1 MTSTADSVLVS
12 AKGETKLVIS
22 RTLRTTPELAWEVHN
37 APAYVSQW
45 LGLEGHLNHITDMDL
60 RPGGAWRFGQRG
72 PDGRE
77 MIFGGVYRALDRP
90 QMFRFSIDRL
100 GADLSSEKL
109 EESLITIWFDEHVR
123 GTTVT
128 LVCEF
133 SSTAL
138 RDRVAAGGLEWL
150 RRAYDRMDKLLVT
163 ADASQHLIWTKP
175 GKPAFLSPPVNA
187 SQPS

>member
-22 RTLRTTPELAWEVHN
+22 RNLLATPELAWEVHN
-37 APAYVSQW
+37 DPRYVSQW
-45 LGLEGHLNHITDMDL
+45 WGLEGHLNHVTDIDL
-60 RPGGAWRFGQRG
+60 RPDGAWRFGQRG
-72 PDGRE
+72 PDGTE

-90 QMFRFSIDRL
+90 RMFRFSMDWP
-100 GADLSSEKL
+100 GAELSSEKL

-133 SSTAL
+133 SSAAL
-138 RDRVAAGGLEWL
+138 RDRVVAGGLDWL

-163 ADASQHLIWTKP
+163 ADASLHLIWTTS
-175 GKPAFLSPPVNA
+175 GIPAVLSP
-187 SQPS
+187 Q